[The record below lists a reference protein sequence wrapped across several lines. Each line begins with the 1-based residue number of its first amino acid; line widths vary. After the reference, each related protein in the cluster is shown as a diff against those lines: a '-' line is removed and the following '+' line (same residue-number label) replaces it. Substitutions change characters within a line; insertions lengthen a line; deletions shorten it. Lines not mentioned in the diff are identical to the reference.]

1 MPADTLFQ
9 YLKDIGD
16 GQIAKETPDCSV
28 VPYATDSGKNRT
40 TITNLEN
47 TRLISTTDFFYP
59 LIEDPYLQGRLACCN
74 VLSDIYAMGISR
86 VDHMLMILG
95 ISLAMRE
102 EHRQIV
108 TREMIRGFDDCAKE
122 AGTQITGGQ
131 SIMNPWPIIGGV
143 ANVMCQSNE
152 YTKPNHG
159 QPGDVLVLSKPLGTQ
174 PAVNLRQKLTSKEG
188 KEGFFNGKAINEQ
201 EINDAYHMA
210 IESMGHLSRNTA
222 RLMSKYK
229 SRGATDVTGFGIL
242 GHAQNLAT
250 AQQQD
255 VDLVLEALPI
265 LNKMD
270 LHIEGMHDFAVAKGY
285 SAETSGGILCML
297 EKEKAADFMK
307 ESLND
312 YGQETWVVG

>member
-28 VPYATDSGKNRT
+28 VPYAINSEKNRT

-86 VDHMLMILG
+86 VDHMLMVLG

-152 YTKPNHG
+152 YTKLNYG

-188 KEGFFNGKAINEQ
+188 K
-201 EINDAYHMA
+201 
-210 IESMGHLSRNTA
+210 
-222 RLMSKYK
+222 
-229 SRGATDVTGFGIL
+229 
-242 GHAQNLAT
+242 
-250 AQQQD
+250 
-255 VDLVLEALPI
+255 VLEGC
-265 LNKMD
+265 
-270 LHIEGMHDFAVAKGY
+270 LHKV
-285 SAETSGGILCML
+285 SSC
-297 EKEKAADFMK
+297 
-307 ESLND
+307 S
-312 YGQETWVVG
+312 